1 MGIHV
6 HRVRS
11 YMASD
16 DVTKN
21 LSDHELLLQLLEMF
35 REFDAR
41 QREFDARQR
50 DFDARLQTLERKV
63 DERLYDT
70 RPMWEAVQTQI
81 ADLRSEQEKE
91 FRKLHSKFDK
101 LAQLVYEIY
110 AEQREQDRRLN
121 QLETPVS

>member
-1 MGIHV
+1 MN
-6 HRVRS
+6 

-21 LSDHELLLQLLEMF
+21 LSDHELLLQLLGMF
-35 REFDAR
+35 
-41 QREFDARQR
+41 REFDARQR

-110 AEQREQDRRLN
+110 AEQREHDRRLN
-121 QLETPVS
+121 QLESPVS

>member
-1 MGIHV
+1 MN
-6 HRVRS
+6 

-21 LSDHELLLQLLEMF
+21 LSDHELLLQLLGMF
-35 REFDAR
+35 REV
-41 QREFDARQR
+41 DARQR

-110 AEQREQDRRLN
+110 AEQREHDRRLN
-121 QLETPVS
+121 QLESPVS

>member
-1 MGIHV
+1 MN
-6 HRVRS
+6 

-21 LSDHELLLQLLEMF
+21 LSDHELLLQLLGMF

-41 QREFDARQR
+41 QRGFDARQQE
-50 DFDARLQTLERKV
+50 FDARLQTLERKV

-110 AEQREQDRRLN
+110 AEQREHDRRLN
-121 QLETPVS
+121 QLESPVS

>member
-1 MGIHV
+1 
-6 HRVRS
+6 
-11 YMASD
+11 MASD

-21 LSDHELLLQLLEMF
+21 LTDHELLLQLLGMF

-41 QREFDARQR
+41 
-50 DFDARLQTLERKV
+50 LHTLERKV

-81 ADLRSEQEKE
+81 ADLRSDQEKE

-110 AEQREQDRRLN
+110 AEQREHDRRLN
-121 QLETPVS
+121 QLESTVS